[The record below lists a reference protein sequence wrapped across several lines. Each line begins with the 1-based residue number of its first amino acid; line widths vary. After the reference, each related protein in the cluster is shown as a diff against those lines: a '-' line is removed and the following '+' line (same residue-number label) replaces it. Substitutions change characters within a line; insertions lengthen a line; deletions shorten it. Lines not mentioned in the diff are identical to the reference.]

1 MSYSSLLKLL
11 ISIGILGFAALTLY
25 SFQLSSS
32 NSTPPIVKETIVLSS
47 DAPQKLAPNVR
58 LRMSQVPATEN
69 PQVEVLVRVTGILEA
84 EQRSQ
89 LEATGMQI
97 RGLMGEV
104 VVGVVGLRQIPQM
117 VELDFVRYIE
127 LSSPVYPHSSS

>member
-11 ISIGILGFAALTLY
+11 ISIGVLGFAALTLY
-25 SFQLSSS
+25 SFQLNSS

-47 DAPQKLAPNVR
+47 DASQKLAPNVR
-58 LRMSQVPATEN
+58 LQMSQVPATEN
-69 PQVEVLVRVTGILEA
+69 PQVEVLVRVVGILEA

-97 RGLMGEV
+97 RGVMGEV
-104 VVGVVGLRQIPQM
+104 VVGVVGLRQIPPM
-117 VELDFVRYIE
+117 AELDFVRYIE
-127 LSSPVYPHSSS
+127 LSSPVYPHSPS